1 MNHMSDYFKSKVIKE
16 NLHDVFV
23 GLFHDKEVTAASYKR
38 IAINFLP
45 PIEGQTSNTAD
56 VLFPIAME
64 LWGEI
69 VEVGIFDAVTE
80 GNLLFK
86 APAEFVKTVDVSS
99 QYKIPKNYLI
109 IRLK

>member
-1 MNHMSDYFKSKVIKE
+1 MNHMSDYLKNKVIRE

-23 GLFHDKEVTAASYKR
+23 GLFHDKEVMAASYKR
-38 IAINFLP
+38 ITISFLP

-56 VLFPIAME
+56 VFFPIATE
-64 LWGEI
+64 LWGDI
-69 VEVGIFDAVTE
+69 VEVGIFDAKSE

-86 APAEFVKTVDVSS
+86 APVEFVKTVDVSS